1 MLHGS
6 CGGSISRF
14 EIVGSGDRTSVV
26 AAHCQ
31 WQPIQWQ
38 PIASDIDKNQD
49 DAVYTVS
56 TE

>member
-14 EIVGSGDRTSVV
+14 EIVGSGDSIKYFSSVS
-26 AAHCQ
+26 
-31 WQPIQWQ
+31 IQWQ